1 MNNARE
7 TTRLWEWDV
16 VPSLWAINTNYR
28 WKDNLCFCNMVWFYS
43 GFTPD
48 SYITRFVKHVL
59 LWPLWMVSQ
68 ERWKRLT
75 HSDDS
80 CNLSMINSQIVLL
93 STKLFP
99 FYWLNTMCIE
109 FSNTHITAIM
119 WSWHLSSFTYLGI
132 FARYWKYSKLPQKF
146 VLISSA
152 KRGQTP
158 NSRAE
163 EVKTTGNGYRLG
175 LCWQLFHWILGHIHL
190 FDPGYLTS
198 ILCNA
203 ILQTAEYKHCNVWQ
217 WAALWPQ
224 GNVKS
229 K

>member
-16 VPSLWAINTNYR
+16 VPGSLWAINTNYR
-28 WKDNLCFCNMVWFYS
+28 WKDNLCFCNMIWFYFNS

-59 LWPLWMVSQ
+59 LWPPWMVSQ

-119 WSWHLSSFTYLGI
+119 WSWVLSLTLVFLPDIGNIQNCLKSLCQYPAPNVDKHPTL
-132 FARYWKYSKLPQKF
+132 ARRR
-146 VLISSA
+146 SA
-152 KRGQTP
+152 KQPEMDT
-158 NSRAE
+158 
-163 EVKTTGNGYRLG
+163 
-175 LCWQLFHWILGHIHL
+175 
-190 FDPGYLTS
+190 D
-198 ILCNA
+198 
-203 ILQTAEYKHCNVWQ
+203 
-217 WAALWPQ
+217 
-224 GNVKS
+224 
-229 K
+229 